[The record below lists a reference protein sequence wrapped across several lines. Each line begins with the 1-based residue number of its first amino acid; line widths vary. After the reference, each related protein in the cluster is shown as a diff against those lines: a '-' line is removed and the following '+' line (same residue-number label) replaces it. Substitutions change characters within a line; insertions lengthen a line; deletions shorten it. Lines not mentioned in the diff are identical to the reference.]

1 MQFGWHWLPNILTL
15 IRFALILPFALA
27 LHQGQFLFALLLFML
42 AAISDGADGFLARRF
57 GWFSRFGAIADPLA
71 DKALLVTSYA
81 VMAVVGL
88 VPAWLLVVI
97 VVRDLVIV
105 TGGLAYHLL
114 IGRYRVS
121 PSWLGKLN
129 TFVQILF
136 VVLVMATH
144 AGLPL
149 PEAVQPAGVIAVAV
163 AAIVSGLHYVLIWSR
178 RAWRGEVE

>member
-1 MQFGWHWLPNILTL
+1 MRFGWHWLPNILTL
-15 IRFALILPFALA
+15 VRLALILPFALA
-27 LHQGQFLFALLLFML
+27 LYRGQFMLALALFVL
-42 AAISDGADGFLARRF
+42 AAISDGVDGFLARRF

-81 VMAVVGL
+81 VMTMTGL

-105 TGGLAYHLL
+105 SGGLAFHFL
-114 IGRYRVS
+114 IGRYQVS

-136 VVLVMATH
+136 VVVVMANY
-144 AGLPL
+144 AGLSL
-149 PEAVQPAGVIAVAV
+149 PAQVIPAGILIVAIAAV
-163 AAIVSGLHYVLIWSR
+163 VSGLHYVLIWSL
-178 RAWRGEVE
+178 RAWRGESS